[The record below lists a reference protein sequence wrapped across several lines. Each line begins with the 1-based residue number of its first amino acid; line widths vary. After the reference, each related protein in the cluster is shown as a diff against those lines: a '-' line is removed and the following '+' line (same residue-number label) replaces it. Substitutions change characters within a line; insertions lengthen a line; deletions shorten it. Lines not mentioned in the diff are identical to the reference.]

1 MHRIEAIRA
10 HAETGDWLYPAQ
22 SMSKGN
28 ADLALVLSGGGAR
41 AAYQVGFLRVLAHEF
56 PDVVPGI
63 LTGVSAGGINAA
75 YLAARPEPFDRKI
88 EALAD
93 IWRALRLDSVFRV
106 DLRDL
111 ASRSVRWG
119 GRLLSGGKYVVPPA
133 RSLVDT
139 EPLHELLQQL
149 LQSERGDIEGIAR
162 NLDAGWLRAVAL
174 TASSYTTGQSVT
186 WVQTRA
192 NCRIETWE
200 RPQRKSTACA
210 LRVEHVMASSA
221 LPFFFPAIEVDGAW
235 YGDGGIRLTAPLSPA
250 VHLGASRIMAIST
263 RFARSREQA
272 DRPAI
277 TTYPPPAQVAGVLFN
292 AIFLD
297 QLDGDALEL
306 RRINDLIGRLPES
319 ARDGFR
325 RIELLMLRPSVDLGL
340 LANEYEAE
348 LPRAF
353 RFLTRGLGTKE
364 TRSNDMLSLVM
375 FQSDYVRRLIELGE
389 ADASSRLDEVRQFL
403 RHGTDQDRLA

>member
-1 MHRIEAIRA
+1 M
-10 HAETGDWLYPAQ
+10 TN
-22 SMSKGN
+22 GN
-28 ADLALVLSGGGAR
+28 ANLALMLSGGGAR
-41 AAYQVGFLRVLAHEF
+41 AAYQVGFLRVLAREF
-56 PDVVPGI
+56 PEVVPGI

-75 YLAARPEPFDRKI
+75 YLAARPEPFAQKV
-88 EALAD
+88 EALAET
-93 IWRALRLDSVFRV
+93 WGALRMDDVFRV

-119 GRLLSGGKYVVPPA
+119 GRLLSGGKYPMPPA

-139 EPLHELLQQL
+139 EPLRELLQGL
-149 LQSERGDIEGIAR
+149 LQAERGDIAGIER
-162 NLDAGWLRAVAL
+162 NLHAGWLRAVAL

-186 WVQTRA
+186 WIQTCA
-192 NCRIETWE
+192 GCGFDTWE
-200 RPQRKSTACA
+200 RPQRKSAACT

-221 LPFFFPAIEVDGAW
+221 LPFFFPAVEVDGAW

-250 VHLGASRIMAIST
+250 VHLGAKRIIAVST
-263 RFARSREQA
+263 RYARSREQA

-277 TTYPPPAQVAGVLFN
+277 SSYPPPAQVAGVLFN
-292 AIFLD
+292 AVFLD

-306 RRINDLIGRLPES
+306 RRINALIDRLPEA

-325 RIELLMLRPSVDLGL
+325 RIGLLMLRPSVDLGQ
-340 LANEYEAE
+340 LANAYEPD

-389 ADASSRLDEVRQFL
+389 ADASARLDEIREFL
-403 RHGTDQDRLA
+403 RGE